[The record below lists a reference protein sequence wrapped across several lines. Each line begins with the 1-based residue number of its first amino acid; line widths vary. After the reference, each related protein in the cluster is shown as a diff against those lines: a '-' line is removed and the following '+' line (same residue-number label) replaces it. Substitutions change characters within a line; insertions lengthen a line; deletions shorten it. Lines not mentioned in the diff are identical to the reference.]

1 VGQFESLQAF
11 IEMGGHGLYVWMS
24 YGIGAAVILYN
35 VMSAASAK
43 RNAEQRARKYVRRQE
58 LEG

>member
-1 VGQFESLQAF
+1 MGQFESLQAF

-43 RNAEQRARKYVRRQE
+43 KSAEQRARKYIRRQE